1 MSQNSKNESLTLKK
15 DALRF
20 KDVVIYGVLFMVP
33 LAPITVFGEVAK
45 ASGNLA
51 PLVYL
56 VACIAMTFTGLSY
69 YHFSKKFPMAGSVY
83 TYISKGINP
92 FFGFLGGWLI
102 LMDYFFIP
110 ALIYKT
116 GGIYISDL
124 IGGQWWIWCLIMIA
138 VVTFLNLRGIDSM
151 SKIDWVCLI
160 AQCVIVVALVIMGC
174 HFLGDGGGYGGF
186 SIEPIY
192 KSGEITP
199 SFIAT
204 ACALACLSFLGFD
217 GISTLAE
224 ETIKPEKTIGKAII
238 ASIIVAGSIF
248 ILETYIVE
256 LCWGGKDPSVFD
268 DAMGFFQV
276 VDSFAPAWFNTLFE
290 VIWIVAVF
298 VNVLVAQA
306 SGARIVFGMGRDRT
320 LPHILSKISPKTQA
334 PVAATLLICI
344 VSAVVIFIPFTT
356 IILLVN
362 MGAILSFIALDLAV
376 IYHFFIKCKQN
387 KTIKD
392 WIFHLICP
400 IIGAVILG
408 FVVTGFS
415 TITYIVAGAWF
426 AVGIIILAI
435 TSKGFKQS
443 PGNLKM

>member
-1 MSQNSKNESLTLKK
+1 MSQNENKGNLTLKK
-15 DALRF
+15 DALSF
-20 KDVVIYGVLFMVP
+20 KDVVIYGVVFMVP

-45 ASGNLA
+45 ASGNLV

-69 YHFSKKFPMAGSVY
+69 FHFSKEFPLSGSVY
-83 TYISKGINP
+83 AYISKGINP
-92 FFGFLGGWLI
+92 FVGFMGGWLI

-124 IGGQWWIWCLIMIA
+124 VGGPWWIWCLIMIA
-138 VVTFLNLRGIDSM
+138 CVTFLNLRGIDSM
-151 SKIDWVCLI
+151 SKVDWACLI
-160 AQCVIVVALVIMGC
+160 AQCFIIVLLVI
-174 HFLGDGGGYGGF
+174 LGGKYLLDGGGYGGF
-186 SIEPIY
+186 SIDPIY
-192 KSGEITP
+192 KSGEITL

-238 ASIIVAGSIF
+238 ASIVIIGIIF
-248 ILETYIVE
+248 ILETYMLE
-256 LCWGGKDPSVFD
+256 LCWGDKDPSSFD

-276 VDSFAPAWFNTLFE
+276 VNLFAPKWFYTAFQI
-290 VIWIVAVF
+290 IWIVAVF

-306 SGARIVFGMGRDRT
+306 SGSRIVFGMARDKT
-320 LPHILSKISPKTQA
+320 LPHGLAKISPKTQA
-334 PVAATLLICI
+334 PVTATLLMCI
-344 VSAVVIFIPFTT
+344 VSVVVIFIPFTT

-362 MGAILSFIALDLAV
+362 MGAILSFISLDIAV
-376 IYHFFIKCKQN
+376 VYYFFIKKKMRN
-387 KTIKD
+387 SVKE
-392 WIFHLICP
+392 WIMYLICP

-408 FVVTGFS
+408 FIVTGFS
-415 TITYIVAGAWF
+415 TVTYTVAAIWVVIGF
-426 AVGIIILAI
+426 VMLAVR
-435 TSKGFKQS
+435 TKGFKVA
-443 PGNLKM
+443 PGQIEM